1 MGIHSRKVWFWLGLG
16 VVFCIFLY
24 LISSILLPFVLGIM
38 IAYFLDPAARWL
50 EKKGM
55 SRLTATSLLII
66 GFFGALLLFVLALS
80 PLLYKQIVGLID
92 SIPDYFERV
101 REYLEPKIKEVM
113 NSLPAAKTTN
123 PQEVISKASGS
134 LMEWLRNIAVG
145 IFASGAAFVNAVTLL
160 LLTPVV
166 AFYLLRDWQ
175 RIIDNVD
182 GLLPRE
188 NAPVI
193 RQQMREIDRTIA
205 GYLRGQV
212 NVCLLLAL
220 FYMVGLG
227 LTGLNYGVLIGLI
240 SGLIS
245 FIPFIGALLGFAVSM
260 LIAFFQFS
268 DFWPIAAVAIVY
280 GLGQALEGNVLV
292 PKLVGEKVGLHP
304 AWVIFGMLA
313 GGVLL
318 GFVGVL
324 LAVPISA
331 VIGVLVR
338 FAIEH
343 YRTSQIYYGDEEP
356 VLLPAPAAAAPVAKK
371 APAARST
378 PRATAASKAK
388 PKPKPKSSPRKKT
401 GKS

>member
-1 MGIHSRKVWFWLGLG
+1 MHSRKLWFWLGLG
-16 VVFCIFLY
+16 TVFFIFLS

-38 IAYFLDPAARWL
+38 IAYFLDPAARWI
-50 EKKGM
+50 ERRGM
-55 SRLTATSLLII
+55 SRLWATSLLIV
-66 GFFGALLLFVLALS
+66 GFFGALALFLLALS
-80 PLLYKQIVGLID
+80 PLLYKQIVSLID
-92 SIPDYFERV
+92 DIPGYFEKV
-101 REYLEPKIKEVM
+101 RYYLEPKIQKVM
-113 NSLPAAKTTN
+113 DNLPTESTS
-123 PQEVISKASGS
+123 PQEVINKASGS
-134 LMEWLRNIAVG
+134 VMEWLRNVVVG
-145 IFASGAAFVNAVTLL
+145 IFASGAAFINAVTLL

-182 GLLPRE
+182 ELLPRE
-188 NAPVI
+188 NAETI
-193 RQQMREIDRTIA
+193 REQMREIDRTIA

-245 FIPFIGALLGFAVSM
+245 VIPFIGALLGFAVSM
-260 LIAFFQFS
+260 LIAFFQFHE
-268 DFWPIAAVAIVY
+268 FWPIATVAIVY

-331 VIGVLVR
+331 VIGVWVR

-343 YRTSQIYYGDEEP
+343 YRTSQIYSGDDAVE
-356 VLLPAPAAAAPVAKK
+356 AAPVVVVAAPVQEK
-371 APAARST
+371 AVRSRT
-378 PRATAASKAK
+378 TSKLRPKATKT
-388 PKPKPKSSPRKKT
+388 RKKT